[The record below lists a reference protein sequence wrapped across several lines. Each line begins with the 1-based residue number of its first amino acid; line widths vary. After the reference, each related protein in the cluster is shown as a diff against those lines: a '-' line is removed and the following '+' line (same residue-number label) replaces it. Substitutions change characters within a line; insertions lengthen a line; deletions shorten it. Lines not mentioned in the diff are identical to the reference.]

1 MDPESNS
8 NLETFYQI
16 TEKPDWH
23 DIVLREV
30 KTGWTSESVLQ
41 IWGPIFPA
49 TLAFSLL
56 LGVGIIYCALRI
68 LQIRRI
74 EYANFHKHAHTVEA
88 VDVPRTR
95 LRWNRVMEHANS
107 NDEHHWR
114 LAILEADIM
123 LNELLDLQGYK
134 GETMAEKMKQVV
146 RGDFNSIDDAWE
158 AHKMRNRV
166 AHEGPEHEI
175 TEREKN
181 HVIGLYARVFREFEF
196 I

>member
-1 MDPESNS
+1 MDADSNPV
-8 NLETFYQI
+8 EVFYQV

-23 DIVLREV
+23 DVILREV
-30 KTGWTSESVLQ
+30 KTGWTPESVLEL
-41 IWGPIFPA
+41 WGPIFPA
-49 TLAFSLL
+49 ALALTLL
-56 LGVGIIYCALRI
+56 LAVGIVYCVLRI
-68 LQIRRI
+68 IQIRRI
-74 EYANFHKHAHTVEA
+74 EHANFHKHAHTVEA
-88 VDVPRTR
+88 EDVPRTR
-95 LRWNRVMEHANS
+95 LRWNRVTEHAS
-107 NDEHHWR
+107 STDQHHWR

-158 AHKMRNRV
+158 AHKVRNRV
-166 AHEGPEHEI
+166 AHESSEHPI

-181 HVIGLYARVFREFEF
+181 HVIGLYARVFHEFDF